1 MLKDVR
7 VDDDQVSLIF
17 EDMTGRECAL
27 AGLPAD
33 TQIDVGDGG
42 LMFGL
47 YNLELLADVNGKLVT
62 APTRA
67 IGVEWAKPGDDIA
80 ILRGAPMALSR
91 AQVADLIP
99 ILQHYVTH
107 GTMPPIVSIEIPQAA
122 ADQPA
127 EGN

>member
-7 VDDDQVSLIF
+7 VGDDRVSLIF
-17 EDMTGRECAL
+17 EDMMGRECAL

-33 TQIDVGDGG
+33 TQTDVGDGG

-67 IGVEWAKPGDDIA
+67 IGVEWAKDGDDIT

-107 GTMPPIVSIEIPQAA
+107 GTMPPIVSIELSEADGAQAK
-122 ADQPA
+122 AD
-127 EGN
+127 

>member
-7 VDDDQVSLIF
+7 VGDDQVSLIF
-17 EDMTGRECAL
+17 EDMMGRECAL

-33 TQIDVGDGG
+33 TQTEVGEGG

-47 YNLELLADVNGKLVT
+47 YRLELLAEVNGKLVT

-67 IGVEWAKPGDDIA
+67 IGVEWAKPGDDIT

-107 GTMPPIVSIEIPQAA
+107 GTMPPIVNIQVNEPET
-122 ADQPA
+122 DQPA
-127 EGN
+127 ESN